1 MQKTETMIKKEASF
15 VIELGGN
22 AHQIDANTLINI
34 LTHYN
39 NIVAMANSEW
49 GGGAKEVKL
58 RVTALKKGSFDINL
72 CIESLKNIFSAE
84 NAEYL
89 AYLVAIVGGVVKLY
103 GKLRGKPAKDRNEA
117 TTIINNGNAQ
127 VANTIINVYNTP
139 AVREAVS
146 KSVETANEDANIT
159 GIKFSSE
166 MFDDVE
172 YKEEDFP
179 QLIYKDFDKE
189 NLPDEKSLI
198 VDDAILIITALSFTK
213 GGNWKFIYQGFPISM
228 SVKEDGLMKLIDS
241 GERFGKGDR
250 IKVKLK
256 INQRFKPE
264 MNAFVNVSYRIE
276 EFVCHIKT
284 PEQPDLFDSQ
294 KE

>member
-1 MQKTETMIKKEASF
+1 MIKKEASF

-58 RVTALKKGSFDINL
+58 RVTALKKGSFDVNL

-84 NAEYL
+84 NDEYL

>member
-1 MQKTETMIKKEASF
+1 MIKKEASF

>member
-1 MQKTETMIKKEASF
+1 MVRKEASF

-58 RVTALKKGSFDINL
+58 RVTALKEGSFDINL
-72 CIESLKNIFSAE
+72 CIESIMNIFSKE

-89 AYLVAIVGGVVKLY
+89 AALVTIIGGVVKLY
-103 GKLRGKPAKDRNEA
+103 GKLQGKPVKDKTEVTN
-117 TTIINNGNAQ
+117 IINNGNIQ
-127 VANTIINVYNTP
+127 IDNTIINVYNTP
-139 AVREAVS
+139 AVRQAVS
-146 KSVETANEDANIT
+146 KSVETANEDANVT
-159 GIKFSSE
+159 GMKFSSDI
-166 MFDDVE
+166 FDDVE
-172 YKEEDFP
+172 YKSEDFP

-189 NLPDEKSLI
+189 DLPEEKAVIIDE
-198 VDDAILIITALSFTK
+198 AILIITALSFTK

-284 PEQPDLFDSQ
+284 PEQPDLFKDSV
-294 KE
+294 